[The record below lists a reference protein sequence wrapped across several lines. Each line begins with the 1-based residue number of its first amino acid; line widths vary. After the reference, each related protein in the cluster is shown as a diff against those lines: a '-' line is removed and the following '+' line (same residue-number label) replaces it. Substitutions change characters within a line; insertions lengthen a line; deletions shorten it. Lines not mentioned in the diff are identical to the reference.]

1 MWPRL
6 GLRRDRRVMAAIRIG
21 LFGGSFDPPH
31 LAHRALGRVAMQAL
45 ALDELRWLPAGAPWQ
60 KASRLMAPAVHRLA
74 MLTELLAGEPGQAI
88 DERELQRSGPTYT
101 ITTVRELQAEQPAAS
116 WFFILGQ
123 DQYGHFDSWRE
134 WPELLS
140 RLTLAVAARDGQ
152 APRPPPAVAGL
163 PHRLEVLPLP
173 RLDIA
178 ASDIRARAAA
188 GQPITALVGERV
200 ARYIDQHRL
209 YATGTAQ
216 AGRH

>member
-1 MWPRL
+1 MRL
-6 GLRRDRRVMAAIRIG
+6 RPQRDRRLMALTRIG

-31 LAHRALGRVAMQAL
+31 LAHRALARVAMQAL
-45 ALDELRWLPAGAPWQ
+45 TLDELRWLPAGAPWQ
-60 KASRLMAPAVHRLA
+60 KAGRVLAPAPHRLA
-74 MLTELLAGEPGQAI
+74 MLTELLAGEPGQVI
-88 DERELQRSGPTYT
+88 DARELQRSGPTYT
-101 ITTVRELQAEQPAAS
+101 ITTVRELQAEHAAAS

-123 DQYGHFDSWRE
+123 DQYGHFDSWRD

-152 APRPPPAVAGL
+152 VPQPPPALASV
-163 PHRLEVLPLP
+163 PHRVDVLPLP
-173 RLDIA
+173 RLDLA
-178 ASDIRARAAA
+178 ASDIRARITA

-216 AGRH
+216 AVRH

>member
-1 MWPRL
+1 MRL
-6 GLRRDRRVMAAIRIG
+6 RPQRDRRLMALTRIG

-31 LAHRALGRVAMQAL
+31 LAHRALARVAMQAL
-45 ALDELRWLPAGAPWQ
+45 TLDELRWLPAGAPWQ
-60 KASRLMAPAVHRLA
+60 KAGRVLAPAPHRLA
-74 MLTELLAGEPGQAI
+74 MRPELLAGEPGQVI
-88 DERELQRSGPTYT
+88 DARELQRSGPTYT
-101 ITTVRELQAEQPAAS
+101 ITTVRELQAEHAAAS

-123 DQYGHFDSWRE
+123 DQYGHFDSWRD

-152 APRPPPAVAGL
+152 VPQPPPALASV
-163 PHRLEVLPLP
+163 PHRVDVLPLP
-173 RLDIA
+173 RLDLA
-178 ASDIRARAAA
+178 ASDIRARITA

-216 AGRH
+216 AVRH